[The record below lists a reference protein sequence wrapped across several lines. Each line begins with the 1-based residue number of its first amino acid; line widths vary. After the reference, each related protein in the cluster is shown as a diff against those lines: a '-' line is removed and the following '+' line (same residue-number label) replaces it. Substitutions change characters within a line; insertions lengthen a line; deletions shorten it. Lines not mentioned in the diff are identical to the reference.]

1 MPARITAPRQR
12 LTERDML
19 MTVTTG
25 LLVLVQAHQGKQA
38 ELATFLEQG
47 RELAAAEGE
56 TVTWYAFRIDD
67 RRFGIFDTF
76 ESEHG
81 RQAHLSGPIAAALG
95 EVTPTLLAQPPEIHQ
110 VEVLAAK

>member
-1 MPARITAPRQR
+1 MSARVTAPSRQ
-12 LTERDML
+12 LTERGML

-25 LLVLVQAHQGKQA
+25 LLVLVEAQQGKEA
-38 ELATFLEQG
+38 ELAAFLEQG
-47 RELAAAEGE
+47 RELASAEAE

-95 EVTPTLLAQPPEIHQ
+95 EITPTLLAQPPEIQ
-110 VEVLAAK
+110 KVDVLAVK